1 MNESIH
7 KKLERVRK
15 PRVHIKYDVETEGAM
30 VEKEL
35 PFVMGVMGDFTG
47 NPTAPKK
54 PLSERKFIQIDRD
67 NINDVMKKMEP
78 GLNLKVKNTLAD
90 DGSLMSVNLS
100 FKSMDDFEPGQLVEQ
115 VEPLKKLL
123 DTRNKLRDLLTKS
136 DRSEELESLLENVLQ
151 STDEVS
157 RLAERLKGEEEG
169 GNDESV

>member
-1 MNESIH
+1 MNDSIH

-15 PRVHIKYDVETEGAM
+15 PRVHIKYDIETEGNV

-47 NPTAPKK
+47 NPTVPKK
-54 PLSERKFIQIDRD
+54 SLSERKFIQIDRD
-67 NINDVMKKMEP
+67 NINDVMKKMAP

-90 DGSLMSVNLS
+90 DGSMMSVNLK
-100 FKSMDDFEPGQLVEQ
+100 FESMEDFEPGNIVDQ

-157 RLAERLKGEEEG
+157 KLAEELKDKEQKD
-169 GNDESV
+169 NDDE

>member
-35 PFVMGVMGDFTG
+35 PFVMGIMGDFTG

-54 PLSERKFIQIDRD
+54 PLTERKFIQIDRD
-67 NINDVMKKMEP
+67 NINDVMRKMEP

-90 DGSLMSVNLS
+90 DDSLMSVNLS
-100 FKSMDDFEPGQLVEQ
+100 FKSMEDFEPGNLVEQ
-115 VEPLKKLL
+115 VKPLKKLL

-157 RLAERLKGEEEG
+157 RLAERLKGEEKG
-169 GNDESV
+169 GNDGSV

>member
-47 NPTAPKK
+47 NSTTAKK
-54 PLSERKFIQIDRD
+54 PLVERKFIQIDRD
-67 NINDVMKKMEP
+67 NINDVMRKMEP
-78 GLNLKVKNTLAD
+78 GLSLKVKNTLAD
-90 DGSLMSVNLS
+90 DDSLMSVHLN
-100 FKSMDDFEPGQLVEQ
+100 FKSMEDFEPGNIVEQ
-115 VEPLKKLL
+115 VKPLKKLL
-123 DTRNKLRDLLTKS
+123 DTRNKLRDLLTKA

-157 RLAERLKGEEEG
+157 RLSERLKGEEKG

>member
-1 MNESIH
+1 MNDSIH

-15 PRVHIKYDVETEGAM
+15 PRVHIKYDIETEGSV

-47 NPTAPKK
+47 NPTTPKK

-67 NINDVMKKMEP
+67 NINDVMKKMAP

-90 DGSLMSVNLS
+90 DGSLMSVNLK
-100 FKSMDDFEPGQLVEQ
+100 FQSMEDFEPGNIVEQ

-157 RLAERLKGEEEG
+157 KLAEALKNKDQKDSDHE
-169 GNDESV
+169 